1 MTNQE
6 LRAKA
11 ESMLK
16 DQNFSDFRDLIAASE
31 GGTYNRL
38 FGFDNQGRPR
48 YFSDFSKFPD
58 SPAKYQKADGTIGES
73 NDAGRYQINI
83 KTYNRL
89 AKRLGI
95 TDFSPR
101 SQDIIA
107 NALILENSKAS
118 KALQDGDIGAAVSA
132 LNKVWVSLPGGPNG
146 VGHRSLQFIQDAYNN
161 IRSRRGAAPV
171 QLASNLPIQASTTV
185 GNFFSSRAP
194 QGSFFNRAMS
204 TIINKSY
211 ANAVADGVYPFANAN
226 TSNLAISGN
235 PDPTATDNN
244 GNNILLSRLFNNDPN
259 TTYGAAFADNSVR
272 PIVTDKQGTQLIDD
286 NEKLAPVE
294 IPTPVYDATL
304 ANSFKG
310 SPEEL
315 LAPSAPAE
323 PIEVTDTPI
332 PVNGVI
338 QKPLLSSTSEAV
350 LPDNTPLVDPTGN
363 AASNIGGIQNT
374 VSPSEMLAH
383 IQATNLETLRRSAG
397 LNPDDAIDQL
407 IPDRDAARKLFNES
421 DTTRRILT

>member
-6 LRAKA
+6 LRAQA
-11 ESMLK
+11 EAMLK

-83 KTYNRL
+83 NTYNHL
-89 AKRLGI
+89 AKILGI

-118 KALQDGDIGAAVSA
+118 KALQAGDIGAAVSA

-146 VGHRSLQFIQDAYNN
+146 VGHRSMQFIQDAYNN
-161 IRSRRGAAPV
+161 IRARRGAAPV

-226 TSNLAISGN
+226 TSNLVISGN
-235 PDPTATDNN
+235 PDATATDSN

-259 TTYGAAFADNSVR
+259 TTYGAAFADNGIR
-272 PIVTDKQGTQLIDD
+272 PIVTDKQGTQLIED
-286 NEKLAPVE
+286 NNKLAPVE

-304 ANSFKG
+304 SNSFKG
-310 SPEEL
+310 SPKEL
-315 LAPSAPAE
+315 QE
-323 PIEVTDTPI
+323 
-332 PVNGVI
+332 
-338 QKPLLSSTSEAV
+338 PLLSSTSEAV
-350 LPDNTPLVDPTGN
+350 LPDNTPLIDPTGN
-363 AASNIGGIQNT
+363 AASNIGGIQNM
-374 VSPSEMLAH
+374 VSPADMLAN

-397 LNPDDAIDQL
+397 LRPDDAIDQL

-421 DTTRRILT
+421 DTTRKIIT

>member
-11 ESMLK
+11 EAMLK
-16 DQNFSDFRDLIAASE
+16 DQKFSDFRDLIAASE

-118 KALQDGDIGAAVSA
+118 KALQDGDIGAAISA
-132 LNKVWVSLPGGPNG
+132 MNKVWVSLPGGPSG
-146 VGHRSLQFIQDAYNN
+146 VGHRSMQFLQNTYNN
-161 IRSRRGAAPV
+161 IRARRGEAPV

-226 TSNLAISGN
+226 TSNLVISGN
-235 PDPTATDNN
+235 PDPTATDSN

-286 NEKLAPVE
+286 NDKLAPVE

-304 ANSFKG
+304 ANSFNG
-310 SPEEL
+310 SREDL
-315 LAPSAPAE
+315 LAPSAPAA
-323 PIEVTDTPI
+323 PLEVTDTPV

-338 QKPLLSSTSEAV
+338 QEPLLSSTSEAV

-363 AASNIGGIQNT
+363 AASNIGGIQNM
-374 VSPSEMLAH
+374 VSPSDMLAQ

-407 IPDRDAARKLFNES
+407 IPDRDAARKLFSES

>member
-11 ESMLK
+11 EAMLK
-16 DQNFSDFRDLIAASE
+16 DQKFSDFRDLIAASE
-31 GGTYNRL
+31 GGSYNRL

-107 NALILENSKAS
+107 NAIILKNSKAS
-118 KALQDGDIGAAVSA
+118 KALQDGDIGAAISA
-132 LNKVWVSLPGGPNG
+132 MNKVWVSLPGGPSG
-146 VGHRSLQFIQDAYNN
+146 VGHRSMQFLQNTYNN
-161 IRSRRGAAPV
+161 IRARRGAAPV

-226 TSNLAISGN
+226 TSNLVISGN

-286 NEKLAPVE
+286 NDKLAPVE

-310 SPEEL
+310 SSEEL

-338 QKPLLSSTSEAV
+338 QEPL
-350 LPDNTPLVDPTGN
+350 
-363 AASNIGGIQNT
+363 
-374 VSPSEMLAH
+374 
-383 IQATNLETLRRSAG
+383 
-397 LNPDDAIDQL
+397 
-407 IPDRDAARKLFNES
+407 
-421 DTTRRILT
+421 

>member
-6 LRAKA
+6 LRAQA
-11 ESMLK
+11 EAMLK
-16 DQNFSDFRDLIAASE
+16 DQKFSDFRDLIAASE

-83 KTYNRL
+83 NTYNRL

-146 VGHRSLQFIQDAYNN
+146 VGHRSMQFIQDAYNN
-161 IRSRRGAAPV
+161 IRARRGAAPV
-171 QLASNLPIQASTTV
+171 QLASNLPIQASNTV

-211 ANAVADGVYPFANAN
+211 ANAVADGIYPFANVN

-235 PDPTATDNN
+235 PDATATDSN

-259 TTYGAAFADNSVR
+259 ITYGAAFADNGIR
-272 PIVTDKQGTQLIDD
+272 PIVTDKQGTQLIED
-286 NEKLAPVE
+286 NNKLAPVE

-304 ANSFKG
+304 SN
-310 SPEEL
+310 
-315 LAPSAPAE
+315 
-323 PIEVTDTPI
+323 TPT
-332 PVNGVI
+332 PVNGVT
-338 QKPLLSSTSEAV
+338 QEPLLSSTSEAV
-350 LPDNTPLVDPTGN
+350 LPDNTPLIDPTGN
-363 AASNIGGIQNT
+363 AASNIGGIQNM
-374 VSPSEMLAH
+374 VSPADMLAN

-397 LNPDDAIDQL
+397 LRPDDAIDQL

-421 DTTRRILT
+421 DTTRKIIT

>member
-11 ESMLK
+11 EAMLK
-16 DQNFSDFRDLIAASE
+16 DQKFSDFRDLIAASE

-146 VGHRSLQFIQDAYNN
+146 VGHRSMQFIQDAYNN
-161 IRSRRGAAPV
+161 IRARRGEAPV

-235 PDPTATDNN
+235 PDPTATDSN

-286 NEKLAPVE
+286 NDKLAPVE

-310 SPEEL
+310 SPKEL

-338 QKPLLSSTSEAV
+338 QEPLLSSTSEAV

-374 VSPSEMLAH
+374 VSPSEMLAQ

>member
-6 LRAKA
+6 LRAQA
-11 ESMLK
+11 EAMLK
-16 DQNFSDFRDLIAASE
+16 DQNFSDFRDLIAVSE

-38 FGFDNQGRPR
+38 FGFDDQGKPR

-83 KTYNRL
+83 NTYNRL
-89 AKRLGI
+89 AKSLGI

-118 KALQDGDIGAAVSA
+118 KALQAGDIGAAVSA

-146 VGHRSLQFIQDAYNN
+146 VGHRSMQFIQDAYNN
-161 IRSRRGAAPV
+161 IRARRGAAPV

-235 PDPTATDNN
+235 PDATATDSN

-259 TTYGAAFADNSVR
+259 TTYGAAFADNGIR
-272 PIVTDKQGTQLIDD
+272 PIVTDKQGTQLIED
-286 NEKLAPVE
+286 NNKLAPVE

-315 LAPSAPAE
+315 LAQS
-323 PIEVTDTPI
+323 T

-338 QKPLLSSTSEAV
+338 QEPLLSSTSEAV
-350 LPDNTPLVDPTGN
+350 LPDNTPLIDPTGN
-363 AASNIGGIQNT
+363 AASNIGGIQNM
-374 VSPSEMLAH
+374 VSPADMLAN

-397 LNPDDAIDQL
+397 LRPDDAIDQL

-421 DTTRRILT
+421 DTTRKIIT

>member
-6 LRAKA
+6 LRAQA
-11 ESMLK
+11 EAMLK
-16 DQNFSDFRDLIAASE
+16 DQKFSDFRDLIAASE

-83 KTYNRL
+83 NTYNRL
-89 AKRLGI
+89 AKSLGI

-118 KALQDGDIGAAVSA
+118 KALQAGDIGAAVSA

-146 VGHRSLQFIQDAYNN
+146 VGHRSMQFIQDAYNN
-161 IRSRRGAAPV
+161 IRARRGEAPV
-171 QLASNLPIQASTTV
+171 QLASNLPIQASNTV

-211 ANAVADGVYPFANAN
+211 ANAVADGIYPFANVN

-235 PDPTATDNN
+235 PDATATDSN

-259 TTYGAAFADNSVR
+259 TTYGAAFADNGIR
-272 PIVTDKQGTQLIDD
+272 PIVTDKQGTQLIED
-286 NEKLAPVE
+286 NNKLAPVE

-304 ANSFKG
+304 SN
-310 SPEEL
+310 
-315 LAPSAPAE
+315 
-323 PIEVTDTPI
+323 TPT

-338 QKPLLSSTSEAV
+338 QEPLLSSTSEAV
-350 LPDNTPLVDPTGN
+350 LPDNTPLIDPTGN
-363 AASNIGGIQNT
+363 AASNIGGIQNM
-374 VSPSEMLAH
+374 VSPADMLAN

-397 LNPDDAIDQL
+397 LRPDDAIDQL

-421 DTTRRILT
+421 DTTRKIIT

>member
-1 MTNQE
+1 M
-6 LRAKA
+6 
-11 ESMLK
+11 
-16 DQNFSDFRDLIAASE
+16 
-31 GGTYNRL
+31 
-38 FGFDNQGRPR
+38 
-48 YFSDFSKFPD
+48 
-58 SPAKYQKADGTIGES
+58 
-73 NDAGRYQINI
+73 
-83 KTYNRL
+83 

-132 LNKVWVSLPGGPNG
+132 MNKVWVSLPGGPNG
-146 VGHRSLQFIQDAYNN
+146 VGHRSMQFIQDAYNN
-161 IRSRRGAAPV
+161 IRARRGAAPV

-211 ANAVADGVYPFANAN
+211 ANAVADGVYPFANVN

-235 PDPTATDNN
+235 PDATATDNN

-286 NEKLAPVE
+286 NDKLAPVE

-323 PIEVTDTPI
+323 PIEVTDTPT

-338 QKPLLSSTSEAV
+338 QEPLLSSTSEAV

-363 AASNIGGIQNT
+363 AASNIGGIQNM
-374 VSPSEMLAH
+374 VSPADMLAN

-397 LNPDDAIDQL
+397 LRPDDAIDQL

-421 DTTRRILT
+421 DTTRKIIT

>member
-11 ESMLK
+11 EAMLK
-16 DQNFSDFRDLIAASE
+16 DQKFSDFRDLIAASE

-146 VGHRSLQFIQDAYNN
+146 VGHRSMQFLQNTYNN
-161 IRSRRGAAPV
+161 IRARRGAAPV
-171 QLASNLPIQASTTV
+171 QLASNLPIQASNTV
-185 GNFFSSRAP
+185 VNFFSSRAP

-226 TSNLAISGN
+226 TSNLVISGN
-235 PDPTATDNN
+235 PDATATDSN

-259 TTYGAAFADNSVR
+259 TTYGAAFADNGIR
-272 PIVTDKQGTQLIDD
+272 PIVTDKQGTQLIED
-286 NEKLAPVE
+286 NNKLAPVE

-310 SPEEL
+310 SSEEL

-338 QKPLLSSTSEAV
+338 QEPLLSSTSEAV

-363 AASNIGGIQNT
+363 AASNIGGIQTT
-374 VSPSEMLAH
+374 VSPSEMLAN

-407 IPDRDAARKLFNES
+407 IPDRDAARKLFSES

>member
-6 LRAKA
+6 LRAQA
-11 ESMLK
+11 EAMLK
-16 DQNFSDFRDLIAASE
+16 DQKFSDFRDLIAASE

-83 KTYNRL
+83 NTYNRL

-132 LNKVWVSLPGGPNG
+132 MNKVWVSLPGGPNG
-146 VGHRSLQFIQDAYNN
+146 VGHRSMQFIQDAYNN
-161 IRSRRGAAPV
+161 IRARRGEAPV

-211 ANAVADGVYPFANAN
+211 ANAVADGIYPFADVN

-235 PDPTATDNN
+235 PDATATDSN

-286 NEKLAPVE
+286 NDKLAPVE

-323 PIEVTDTPI
+323 PIEVTDTPT

-338 QKPLLSSTSEAV
+338 QEPLLSSTSEAV

-363 AASNIGGIQNT
+363 AASNIGGIQTT
-374 VSPSEMLAH
+374 VSPSEMLAN

-397 LNPDDAIDQL
+397 LNPNDAIDQL
-407 IPDRDAARKLFNES
+407 IPDRDAVRKLFNES

>member
-11 ESMLK
+11 EAMLK
-16 DQNFSDFRDLIAASE
+16 DQKFSDFRDLIAISE

-146 VGHRSLQFIQDAYNN
+146 VGHRSMQFIQDAYNN
-161 IRSRRGAAPV
+161 IRSRRGEAPV
-171 QLASNLPIQASTTV
+171 QLASNLPIQASNTV
-185 GNFFSSRAP
+185 GNFFSSRTP

-286 NEKLAPVE
+286 NDKLAPVE
-294 IPTPVYDATL
+294 IPKPVYDATL

-315 LAPSAPAE
+315 LAPSAPAA
-323 PIEVTDTPI
+323 PLEVTDTPV

-338 QKPLLSSTSEAV
+338 QEPTLSSTSEAV

-363 AASNIGGIQNT
+363 AASNIGGIQTT
-374 VSPSEMLAH
+374 VSPSEMLAN
-383 IQATNLETLRRSAG
+383 IQATNIETLRRSAG

>member
-1 MTNQE
+1 M
-6 LRAKA
+6 
-11 ESMLK
+11 
-16 DQNFSDFRDLIAASE
+16 
-31 GGTYNRL
+31 
-38 FGFDNQGRPR
+38 
-48 YFSDFSKFPD
+48 
-58 SPAKYQKADGTIGES
+58 
-73 NDAGRYQINI
+73 
-83 KTYNRL
+83 

-118 KALQDGDIGAAVSA
+118 KALQDGDIGAAISA
-132 LNKVWVSLPGGPNG
+132 MNKVWLSLPGGPSG
-146 VGHRSLQFIQDAYNN
+146 VGHRSMQFIQDAYNN
-161 IRSRRGAAPV
+161 IRARRGEAPV

-235 PDPTATDNN
+235 PDPTATDSNS
-244 GNNILLSRLFNNDPN
+244 NNILLSRLFNHDPN

-286 NEKLAPVE
+286 NDKLAPVE

-304 ANSFKG
+304 A
-310 SPEEL
+310 L
-315 LAPSAPAE
+315 SAPAQ

-363 AASNIGGIQNT
+363 AASNIGGIQTT
-374 VSPSEMLAH
+374 VSPSEMLAN

-397 LNPDDAIDQL
+397 LNPNDAIDQL

>member
-1 MTNQE
+1 
-6 LRAKA
+6 
-11 ESMLK
+11 MLK
-16 DQNFSDFRDLIAASE
+16 DQKFSDFRDLIAVSE

-83 KTYNRL
+83 NTYNRL

-146 VGHRSLQFIQDAYNN
+146 VGHRSMQFIQDAYNN
-161 IRSRRGAAPV
+161 IRARRGAAPV

-211 ANAVADGVYPFANAN
+211 ANAVADGIYPFANVN

-235 PDPTATDNN
+235 PDATATDSN

-259 TTYGAAFADNSVR
+259 TTYGAAFADNGIR
-272 PIVTDKQGTQLIDD
+272 PIVTDKQGTQLIED
-286 NEKLAPVE
+286 NNKLAPVE

-304 ANSFKG
+304 SN
-310 SPEEL
+310 
-315 LAPSAPAE
+315 
-323 PIEVTDTPI
+323 TQTPVYDATLSNTQT

-338 QKPLLSSTSEAV
+338 QEPLLSSTSEAV
-350 LPDNTPLVDPTGN
+350 LPDNTPLIDPTGN
-363 AASNIGGIQNT
+363 AASNIGGIQNM
-374 VSPSEMLAH
+374 VSPADMLAN

-397 LNPDDAIDQL
+397 LRPDDAIDQL

-421 DTTRRILT
+421 DTTRKIIT

>member
-11 ESMLK
+11 EAMLK
-16 DQNFSDFRDLIAASE
+16 DQNFSDFRDLIAVSE

-83 KTYNRL
+83 NTYNRL
-89 AKRLGI
+89 AKSLGI

-118 KALQDGDIGAAVSA
+118 KALQAGDIGAAVSA

-146 VGHRSLQFIQDAYNN
+146 VGHRSMQFIQDAYNN
-161 IRSRRGAAPV
+161 IRARRGAAPV

-235 PDPTATDNN
+235 PDATATDSN

-259 TTYGAAFADNSVR
+259 TTYGAAFADNGIR
-272 PIVTDKQGTQLIDD
+272 PIVTDKQGTQLIED
-286 NEKLAPVE
+286 NNKLAPVE

-315 LAPSAPAE
+315 LAQS
-323 PIEVTDTPI
+323 I

-338 QKPLLSSTSEAV
+338 QEPLLSSTSEAV
-350 LPDNTPLVDPTGN
+350 LPDNTPLIDPTGN
-363 AASNIGGIQNT
+363 AASNIGGIQNM
-374 VSPSEMLAH
+374 VSPADMLAN

-397 LNPDDAIDQL
+397 LRPDDAIDQL

-421 DTTRRILT
+421 DTTRKIIKIGRAHV

>member
-146 VGHRSLQFIQDAYNN
+146 VGHRSMQFIQDAYNN
-161 IRSRRGAAPV
+161 IRARRGADPV

-235 PDPTATDNN
+235 PDPTATDSN

-286 NEKLAPVE
+286 NDKLAPVE

-338 QKPLLSSTSEAV
+338 QEPLLSSTSEAV

-363 AASNIGGIQNT
+363 AASNIGGIQTT

-407 IPDRDAARKLFNES
+407 IPDRDAARKLFSES

>member
-6 LRAKA
+6 LRAQA
-11 ESMLK
+11 EAMLK
-16 DQNFSDFRDLIAASE
+16 DQNFSDFRDLIAVSE

-38 FGFDNQGRPR
+38 FGFDDQGKPR

-83 KTYNRL
+83 NTYNRL
-89 AKRLGI
+89 AKSLGI

-118 KALQDGDIGAAVSA
+118 KALQAGDIGAAVSA

-146 VGHRSLQFIQDAYNN
+146 VGHRSMQFIQDAYNN
-161 IRSRRGAAPV
+161 IRARRGAAPV

-235 PDPTATDNN
+235 PDATATDSN

-259 TTYGAAFADNSVR
+259 TTYGAAFADNGIR
-272 PIVTDKQGTQLIDD
+272 PIVTDKQGTQLIED
-286 NEKLAPVE
+286 NNKLAPVE

-315 LAPSAPAE
+315 LAQS
-323 PIEVTDTPI
+323 I

-338 QKPLLSSTSEAV
+338 QEPILSSTSEAV
-350 LPDNTPLVDPTGN
+350 LPDNTPLIDPTGN
-363 AASNIGGIQNT
+363 AASNIGGIQNM
-374 VSPSEMLAH
+374 VSPADMLAN

-397 LNPDDAIDQL
+397 LRPDDAIDQL

-421 DTTRRILT
+421 DTTRKIIT

>member
-11 ESMLK
+11 EAMLK
-16 DQNFSDFRDLIAASE
+16 DQKFSDFRDLIAVSE

-83 KTYNRL
+83 NTYNRL
-89 AKRLGI
+89 AKSLGI

-118 KALQDGDIGAAVSA
+118 KALQAGDIGAAVSA

-146 VGHRSLQFIQDAYNN
+146 VGHRSMQFIQDAYNN
-161 IRSRRGAAPV
+161 IRARRGEAPV
-171 QLASNLPIQASTTV
+171 QLASNLPIQASNTV

-211 ANAVADGVYPFANAN
+211 ANAVADGVYPFANVN

-235 PDPTATDNN
+235 PDATATDSN

-259 TTYGAAFADNSVR
+259 TTYGAAFADNGIR
-272 PIVTDKQGTQLIDD
+272 PIVTDKQGTQLIED
-286 NEKLAPVE
+286 NNKLAPVE
-294 IPTPVYDATL
+294 IPTPVYDATQS
-304 ANSFKG
+304 NSFKG
-310 SPEEL
+310 SPQE
-315 LAPSAPAE
+315 
-323 PIEVTDTPI
+323 
-332 PVNGVI
+332 
-338 QKPLLSSTSEAV
+338 PLLSSTSEAV
-350 LPDNTPLVDPTGN
+350 LPDNTPLIDPTGN
-363 AASNIGGIQNT
+363 AASNIGGIQNM
-374 VSPSEMLAH
+374 VSPADMLAS

-397 LNPDDAIDQL
+397 LRPDDAIDQL

-421 DTTRRILT
+421 DTTRKIIT

>member
-11 ESMLK
+11 EAMLK
-16 DQNFSDFRDLIAASE
+16 DQKFSDFRDLIAASE

-132 LNKVWVSLPGGPNG
+132 LNKVWLSLPGGPNG
-146 VGHRSLQFIQDAYNN
+146 VGHRSMQFIQDAYNN
-161 IRSRRGAAPV
+161 IRARRGEAPV

-226 TSNLAISGN
+226 TSNLVISGN
-235 PDPTATDNN
+235 PDPTATDSN

-286 NEKLAPVE
+286 NDKLAPVE

-323 PIEVTDTPI
+323 PLEVTDTQV

-338 QKPLLSSTSEAV
+338 QEPLLSSTSEAV

-363 AASNIGGIQNT
+363 AASNIGGIQNM
-374 VSPSEMLAH
+374 VSPSEMLAQ

-407 IPDRDAARKLFNES
+407 IPDRDAARKLFSES

>member
-6 LRAKA
+6 LRAQA
-11 ESMLK
+11 EAMLK

-83 KTYNRL
+83 NTYNRL
-89 AKRLGI
+89 AKSLGI

-118 KALQDGDIGAAVSA
+118 KALQAGDIGAAVSA

-146 VGHRSLQFIQDAYNN
+146 VGHRSMQFIQDAYNN
-161 IRSRRGAAPV
+161 IRTRRGAAPV

-211 ANAVADGVYPFANAN
+211 ANAVADGIYPFADVN

-235 PDPTATDNN
+235 PDATATDSN

-259 TTYGAAFADNSVR
+259 TTYGAAFADNGIH
-272 PIVTDKQGTQLIDD
+272 PIVTDKQGTHLIED
-286 NEKLAPVE
+286 NNKLAPVE

-323 PIEVTDTPI
+323 PIEVTDTPT

-338 QKPLLSSTSEAV
+338 QEPLLSSTSEAV
-350 LPDNTPLVDPTGN
+350 LPDNTPLIDPTGN
-363 AASNIGGIQNT
+363 AASNIGGIQNM
-374 VSPSEMLAH
+374 VSPADMLAN

-397 LNPDDAIDQL
+397 LRPDDAIDQL

-421 DTTRRILT
+421 DTTRKIIT

>member
-6 LRAKA
+6 LRAQA
-11 ESMLK
+11 EAMLK

-83 KTYNRL
+83 NTYNRL
-89 AKRLGI
+89 AKNLGI

-118 KALQDGDIGAAVSA
+118 KALQAGDIGAAVSA

-146 VGHRSLQFIQDAYNN
+146 VGHRSMQFIQDAYNN
-161 IRSRRGAAPV
+161 IRARRGAAPV

-211 ANAVADGVYPFANAN
+211 ANAVADGIYPFANVN

-235 PDPTATDNN
+235 PDATATDSN

-259 TTYGAAFADNSVR
+259 TTYGAAFADNGIR
-272 PIVTDKQGTQLIDD
+272 PIVTDKQGTQLIED
-286 NEKLAPVE
+286 NNKLAPVE

-304 ANSFKG
+304 SNSFKG

-323 PIEVTDTPI
+323 PIEVTDTPT

-338 QKPLLSSTSEAV
+338 QEPLLSSTSEAV
-350 LPDNTPLVDPTGN
+350 LPDNTPLIDPTGN
-363 AASNIGGIQNT
+363 AASNIGGIQNM
-374 VSPSEMLAH
+374 VSPADMLAN

-397 LNPDDAIDQL
+397 LRPDDAIDQL

-421 DTTRRILT
+421 DTTRKIIT

>member
-6 LRAKA
+6 LRAQA
-11 ESMLK
+11 EAMLK
-16 DQNFSDFRDLIAASE
+16 DQKFSDFRDLIAISE

-83 KTYNRL
+83 NTYNRL
-89 AKRLGI
+89 AKSLGI

-118 KALQDGDIGAAVSA
+118 KALQAGDIGAAVSA

-146 VGHRSLQFIQDAYNN
+146 VGHRSMQFIQDAYNN
-161 IRSRRGAAPV
+161 IRARRGEAPV
-171 QLASNLPIQASTTV
+171 QLASNLPIQASNTV

-211 ANAVADGVYPFANAN
+211 ANAVADGIYPFANVN

-235 PDPTATDNN
+235 PDATATDSN

-259 TTYGAAFADNSVR
+259 TTYGAAFADNGIR
-272 PIVTDKQGTQLIDD
+272 PIVTDKQGTQLIED
-286 NEKLAPVE
+286 NNKLAPVE
-294 IPTPVYDATL
+294 IPTPV
-304 ANSFKG
+304 
-310 SPEEL
+310 
-315 LAPSAPAE
+315 
-323 PIEVTDTPI
+323 
-332 PVNGVI
+332 NGVI
-338 QKPLLSSTSEAV
+338 QEPLLSSTSEAV
-350 LPDNTPLVDPTGN
+350 LPDNTPLIDPTGN
-363 AASNIGGIQNT
+363 AASNIGGIQNM
-374 VSPSEMLAH
+374 VSPADMLAN

-397 LNPDDAIDQL
+397 LRPDDAIDQL

-421 DTTRRILT
+421 DTTRKIIT

>member
-6 LRAKA
+6 LRAQA
-11 ESMLK
+11 EAMLK

-83 KTYNRL
+83 NTYNRL
-89 AKRLGI
+89 AKSLGI

-118 KALQDGDIGAAVSA
+118 KALQAGDIGAAVSA

-146 VGHRSLQFIQDAYNN
+146 VGHRSMQFIQDAYNN
-161 IRSRRGAAPV
+161 IRARRGEAPV

-211 ANAVADGVYPFANAN
+211 ANAVADGIYPFANVN

-235 PDPTATDNN
+235 PDATATDSN

-259 TTYGAAFADNSVR
+259 TTYGAAFADNGIR
-272 PIVTDKQGTQLIDD
+272 PIVTDKQGTQLIED
-286 NEKLAPVE
+286 NNKLAPVE

-304 ANSFKG
+304 SN
-310 SPEEL
+310 
-315 LAPSAPAE
+315 
-323 PIEVTDTPI
+323 TPT

-338 QKPLLSSTSEAV
+338 QGPLLSSTSEAV
-350 LPDNTPLVDPTGN
+350 LPDNTPLIDPTGN
-363 AASNIGGIQNT
+363 AASNIGGIQNM
-374 VSPSEMLAH
+374 VSPADMLAN

-407 IPDRDAARKLFNES
+407 IPDRDAARKLFSES
-421 DTTRRILT
+421 NTTRRILT

>member
-146 VGHRSLQFIQDAYNN
+146 VGHRSMQFIQDAYNN
-161 IRSRRGAAPV
+161 IRARRGADPV

-235 PDPTATDNN
+235 PDPTATDSN

-286 NEKLAPVE
+286 NDKLAPVE

-323 PIEVTDTPI
+323 PIEVTDTQI

-338 QKPLLSSTSEAV
+338 QEPLLSSTSEAV

-397 LNPDDAIDQL
+397 LNPNDAIDQL

>member
-11 ESMLK
+11 EAMLK

-48 YFSDFSKFPD
+48 YFSDFTKFPD

-132 LNKVWVSLPGGPNG
+132 LNKVWLSLPGGPNG
-146 VGHRSLQFIQDAYNN
+146 VGHRSMQFIQDAYNN

-235 PDPTATDNN
+235 PDPTATDSN

-286 NEKLAPVE
+286 NDKLAPVE

-310 SPEEL
+310 SSEEL

-338 QKPLLSSTSEAV
+338 QEPLLSSTSEAV

-363 AASNIGGIQNT
+363 AASNIGGIQNM
-374 VSPSEMLAH
+374 VSPSDMLAQ

-407 IPDRDAARKLFNES
+407 IPDRDAARKLFSES

>member
-11 ESMLK
+11 EAMLK
-16 DQNFSDFRDLIAASE
+16 DQKFSDFRDLIAASE

-38 FGFDNQGRPR
+38 FGFDNQGKPR

-132 LNKVWVSLPGGPNG
+132 LNKVWLSLPGGPNG
-146 VGHRSLQFIQDAYNN
+146 VGHRSMQFIQDAYNN

-235 PDPTATDNN
+235 PDPTATDSN

-286 NEKLAPVE
+286 NDKLAPVE

-310 SPEEL
+310 SSEEL

-338 QKPLLSSTSEAV
+338 QEPLLSSTSEAV

-363 AASNIGGIQNT
+363 AASNIGGIQNM
-374 VSPSEMLAH
+374 VSPSDMLAQ

-407 IPDRDAARKLFNES
+407 IPDRDAARKLFSES

>member
-6 LRAKA
+6 LRAQA
-11 ESMLK
+11 EAMLK
-16 DQNFSDFRDLIAASE
+16 DQKFSDFRDLIAASE

-83 KTYNRL
+83 NTYNRL
-89 AKRLGI
+89 AKSLGI

-146 VGHRSLQFIQDAYNN
+146 VGHRSMQFIQDAYNN
-161 IRSRRGAAPV
+161 IRARRGEAPV

-211 ANAVADGVYPFANAN
+211 ANAVADGIYPFANVN

-235 PDPTATDNN
+235 PDATATDSN

-259 TTYGAAFADNSVR
+259 TTYGAAFADNGIR
-272 PIVTDKQGTQLIDD
+272 PIVTDKQGTQLIED
-286 NEKLAPVE
+286 NNKLA
-294 IPTPVYDATL
+294 
-304 ANSFKG
+304 
-310 SPEEL
+310 
-315 LAPSAPAE
+315 
-323 PIEVTDTPI
+323 PIEVTDTQT

-338 QKPLLSSTSEAV
+338 QEPLLSSTSEAV
-350 LPDNTPLVDPTGN
+350 LPDNTPLIDPTGN
-363 AASNIGGIQNT
+363 AASNIGGIQNM
-374 VSPSEMLAH
+374 VSPADMLAN

-397 LNPDDAIDQL
+397 LRPDDAIDQL

-421 DTTRRILT
+421 DTTRKIIT

>member
-6 LRAKA
+6 LRAQA
-11 ESMLK
+11 EAMLK
-16 DQNFSDFRDLIAASE
+16 DQKFSDFRDLIAISE

-83 KTYNRL
+83 NTYNRL
-89 AKRLGI
+89 AKSLGI

-146 VGHRSLQFIQDAYNN
+146 VGHRSMQFIQDAYNN
-161 IRSRRGAAPV
+161 IRARRGEAPV

-211 ANAVADGVYPFANAN
+211 ANAVADGIYPFANVN

-235 PDPTATDNN
+235 PDATATDSN

-259 TTYGAAFADNSVR
+259 TTYGAAFADNGIR
-272 PIVTDKQGTQLIDD
+272 PIVTDKQGTQLIED
-286 NEKLAPVE
+286 NNKLAPVE

-304 ANSFKG
+304 SN
-310 SPEEL
+310 
-315 LAPSAPAE
+315 
-323 PIEVTDTPI
+323 TPT

-338 QKPLLSSTSEAV
+338 QEPLLSSTSEAV
-350 LPDNTPLVDPTGN
+350 LPDNTPLIDPTGN
-363 AASNIGGIQNT
+363 AASNIGGIQNM
-374 VSPSEMLAH
+374 VSPADMLAN

-397 LNPDDAIDQL
+397 LRPDDAIDQL

-421 DTTRRILT
+421 DTTRKIIT

>member
-6 LRAKA
+6 LRAQA
-11 ESMLK
+11 EAMLK
-16 DQNFSDFRDLIAASE
+16 DQKFSDFRDLIAVSE

-83 KTYNRL
+83 NTYNRL
-89 AKRLGI
+89 AKSLGI

-118 KALQDGDIGAAVSA
+118 KALQAGDIGAAVSA

-146 VGHRSLQFIQDAYNN
+146 VGHRSMQFIQDAYNN
-161 IRSRRGAAPV
+161 IRARRGEAPV

-194 QGSFFNRAMS
+194 QGSFFDRAMS

-226 TSNLAISGN
+226 TSNLVISGN
-235 PDPTATDNN
+235 PDPTATDSN

-272 PIVTDKQGTQLIDD
+272 PIVTDKQGTQFIDD
-286 NEKLAPVE
+286 NDKLAPVE
-294 IPTPVYDATL
+294 IPTPV
-304 ANSFKG
+304 
-310 SPEEL
+310 
-315 LAPSAPAE
+315 
-323 PIEVTDTPI
+323 
-332 PVNGVI
+332 NGVI
-338 QKPLLSSTSEAV
+338 QEPLLSSTSEAV
-350 LPDNTPLVDPTGN
+350 LPDNTPLIDPTGN
-363 AASNIGGIQNT
+363 AASNIGGIQNM
-374 VSPSEMLAH
+374 VSPADMLAN

-397 LNPDDAIDQL
+397 LRPDDAIDQL

-421 DTTRRILT
+421 DTTRKIIT

>member
-11 ESMLK
+11 EAMLK
-16 DQNFSDFRDLIAASE
+16 DQKFSDFRDLIAASE

-118 KALQDGDIGAAVSA
+118 KALQDGDIGAAISA
-132 LNKVWVSLPGGPNG
+132 MNKVWVSLPGGPSG
-146 VGHRSLQFIQDAYNN
+146 VGHRSMQFLQNTYNN
-161 IRSRRGAAPV
+161 IRARRGEAPV

-226 TSNLAISGN
+226 TSNLVISGN

-272 PIVTDKQGTQLIDD
+272 PIITDKQGTQLIDD
-286 NEKLAPVE
+286 NDKLAPVE

-310 SPEEL
+310 SSEEL

-338 QKPLLSSTSEAV
+338 QEPLLSSTSEAV

-363 AASNIGGIQNT
+363 AASNIGGIQNM
-374 VSPSEMLAH
+374 VSPSDMLAQ

-407 IPDRDAARKLFNES
+407 IPDRDAARKLFSES
-421 DTTRRILT
+421 DTTRKILT

>member
-6 LRAKA
+6 LRAQA
-11 ESMLK
+11 EAMLK
-16 DQNFSDFRDLIAASE
+16 DQKFSDFRDLIAASE

-83 KTYNRL
+83 NTYNRL

-118 KALQDGDIGAAVSA
+118 KALQAGDIGAAVSA

-146 VGHRSLQFIQDAYNN
+146 VGHRSMQFIQDAYNN
-161 IRSRRGAAPV
+161 IRARRGEAPV

-211 ANAVADGVYPFANAN
+211 ANAVADGIYPFANVN

-235 PDPTATDNN
+235 PDATATDSN

-259 TTYGAAFADNSVR
+259 TTYGAAFADNGIR
-272 PIVTDKQGTQLIDD
+272 PIVTDKQGTQLIED
-286 NEKLAPVE
+286 NNKLAPVE
-294 IPTPVYDATL
+294 IPTPV
-304 ANSFKG
+304 
-310 SPEEL
+310 
-315 LAPSAPAE
+315 
-323 PIEVTDTPI
+323 
-332 PVNGVI
+332 NGVI
-338 QKPLLSSTSEAV
+338 QEPLLSSTSEAV
-350 LPDNTPLVDPTGN
+350 LPDNTPLIDPTGN
-363 AASNIGGIQNT
+363 AASNIGGIQNM
-374 VSPSEMLAH
+374 VSPADMLAN

-397 LNPDDAIDQL
+397 LRPDDAIDQL

-421 DTTRRILT
+421 DTTRKIIT

>member
-11 ESMLK
+11 EAMLK
-16 DQNFSDFRDLIAASE
+16 DQKFSDFRDLIAASE
-31 GGTYNRL
+31 GGSYNRL

-146 VGHRSLQFIQDAYNN
+146 VGHRSMQFIQDAYNN
-161 IRSRRGAAPV
+161 IRARRGAAPV
-171 QLASNLPIQASTTV
+171 QLASNLPIQASNTV

-235 PDPTATDNN
+235 PDPTATDSN

-286 NEKLAPVE
+286 NDKLAPVE

-304 ANSFKG
+304 ANS
-310 SPEEL
+310 
-315 LAPSAPAE
+315 APAQ

-338 QKPLLSSTSEAV
+338 QKPPLSSTSEAV

-363 AASNIGGIQNT
+363 AASNIGGIQTT
-374 VSPSEMLAH
+374 VSPSEMLAN

-397 LNPDDAIDQL
+397 LRPDDAIDQL